1 MEMTGLQIFKYLP
14 GAKKTEKA
22 NCKAC
27 GCPTCM
33 AYALILAKQNIELSK
48 CPYINDELKEKYLH
62 SIKHPQ
68 KTIEIKGLKI
78 GGENVLYRHEKTFLN
93 RTTLA
98 IIIDCTNPDYQHII
112 KRINEFEIKGVNELF
127 HIDLI
132 ILKNFNNN
140 KPLVSNVPFITFEEF
155 ENYKFI
161 KIYDK
166 DFNQTKTQLIEI
178 RKKAILEKDEKY
190 SDPVCVFMNKQ
201 DDTYSSCAKASYY
214 ICKYANMI
222 VFENFD
228 EAIIDHK
235 PLRSYKE
242 LDEETLVEL
251 ETDVRKKGGK
261 IIANKGATFY
271 GVAMCLTQICKAIL
285 ENKALVMPLSAPMTG
300 EYGIHDLYLGSPAV
314 VTANGI
320 SDVIE
325 LHLSEDE
332 KKKMAYS
339 AAKMKEVV
347 DGINL

>member
-1 MEMTGLQIFKYLP
+1 MTRLDLVKTNVKILESIIKPIVESGFNGIFVVS
-14 GAKKTEKA
+14 A
-22 NCKAC
+22 N
-27 GCPTCM
+27 PVD
-33 AYALILAKQNIELSK
+33 IL
-48 CPYINDELKEKYLH
+48 
-62 SIKHPQ
+62 
-68 KTIEIKGLKI
+68 
-78 GGENVLYRHEKTFLN
+78 
-93 RTTLA
+93 TTLTQKLSGFPKNKVIGTGTSLDTA
-98 IIIDCTNPDYQHII
+98 RLRVALSHKT
-112 KRINEFEIKGVNELF
+112 GVNVD
-127 HIDLI
+127 HIDAYVLG
-132 ILKNFNNN
+132 
-140 KPLVSNVPFITFEEF
+140 EHG
-155 ENYKFI
+155 
-161 KIYDK
+161 
-166 DFNQTKTQLIEI
+166 
-178 RKKAILEKDEKY
+178 
-190 SDPVCVFMNKQ
+190 
-201 DDTYSSCAKASYY
+201 DTS
-214 ICKYANMI
+214 
-222 VFENFD
+222 FENFD

-347 DGINL
+347 DGIDL